1 MMSPSFQASAN
12 LFHHRELISLWHL
25 MALHFVGLEADALLQ
40 DLERQVLCSV
50 VDFDLIIV
58 GFSCLHCA
66 FGSGWS

>member
-1 MMSPSFQASAN
+1 
-12 LFHHRELISLWHL
+12 

-58 GFSCLHCA
+58 GFSCLLCA